1 MTLVGGSFPP
11 FKLPSDR
18 RSSFS
23 NERSEIQHQ
32 LSSLAHQLLSVA
44 STIVQG
50 PNAQSGG
57 VDHSDQA
64 IARRLKQIIQSR
76 RVRER
81 YFSPNLFADPAWDIL
96 LDLAVAR
103 LENRQ
108 ICVSSLAIA
117 ASVPTSTALRWI
129 KALLE
134 LHLIVRAADPTDK
147 RRTHIVIADEAF
159 GKMIDYAKVLER
171 LL

>member
-1 MTLVGGSFPP
+1 MNLAGGNFPTSQTR
-11 FKLPSDR
+11 SDR
-18 RSSFS
+18 LLGRS
-23 NERSEIQHQ
+23 NERGELQQQ
-32 LSSLAHQLLSVA
+32 LSSLANQLLSVA

-50 PNAQSGG
+50 PNAQSGR
-57 VDHSDQA
+57 VDHSDEA
-64 IARRLKQIIQSR
+64 IARRLKLIIQSR

-147 RRTHIVIADEAF
+147 RRTHIVIADEGF
-159 GKMIDYAKVLER
+159 GKMIDYAKALER
-171 LL
+171 VL